1 MSEALPKICINAAL
15 CHITTLIRQNSLRCL
30 LETSSSPA
38 AICDMVRKR
47 DISSKMIGGKYLRAE
62 IVHKKGKQ
70 LVSDPIYNKGLA
82 FPYSERDR
90 LSIRG
95 LMPPSV

>member
-1 MSEALPKICINAAL
+1 M
-15 CHITTLIRQNSLRCL
+15 
-30 LETSSSPA
+30 
-38 AICDMVRKR
+38 MRKR

-95 LMPPSV
+95 LMPPSVYVIYKGGLPFGVAGDL

>member
-1 MSEALPKICINAAL
+1 
-15 CHITTLIRQNSLRCL
+15 
-30 LETSSSPA
+30 
-38 AICDMVRKR
+38 
-47 DISSKMIGGKYLRAE
+47 MIGGKYLRAE